1 MEDLKQDVEIR
12 GGHRVPAWELVE
24 SFSTSQGPGGQN
36 VNKVATA
43 VELRWNLPASSLE
56 AGVKARLERALRTRL
71 TKEGDLILN
80 VSETRSQLQNRLR
93 ARTRLKELLD
103 RALTPRKRRI
113 ATRPTRGS
121 VERRLKAKARRS
133 EVKAGRGKVT
143 GED

>member
-1 MEDLKQDVEIR
+1 MDELKADIEIR

-43 VELRWNLPASSLE
+43 VELRWNLPASSLD

-71 TKEGDLILN
+71 TREGDLILN

-93 ARTRLKELLD
+93 ARARLKDLLD

-121 VERRLKAKARRS
+121 VERRLKSKARRS
-133 EVKAGRGKVT
+133 EVKSGRGKVT
-143 GED
+143 GEE

>member
-1 MEDLKQDVEIR
+1 MDALKADIEIR
-12 GGHRVPAWELVE
+12 GGHRLPAWELVE

-43 VELRWNLPASSLE
+43 VELRWNLPASSLD
-56 AGVKARLERALRTRL
+56 AGVKLRLERALRTRL
-71 TKEGDLILN
+71 TKEGELIVN

-93 ARTRLKELLD
+93 ARARLKDLLD

-133 EVKAGRGKVT
+133 ELKAGRGKVD
-143 GED
+143 EE